1 LPSGAVPLLDERL
14 YYSWSKEFLE
24 ADKRRLASDTERVAT
39 TAEIKD
45 LRRQA
50 KELNEFIAE
59 QAFELRLLKNVPGRD
74 VHC

>member
-1 LPSGAVPLLDERL
+1 
-14 YYSWSKEFLE
+14 
-24 ADKRRLASDTERVAT
+24 VAT

-50 KELNEFIAE
+50 KELKEFIAE